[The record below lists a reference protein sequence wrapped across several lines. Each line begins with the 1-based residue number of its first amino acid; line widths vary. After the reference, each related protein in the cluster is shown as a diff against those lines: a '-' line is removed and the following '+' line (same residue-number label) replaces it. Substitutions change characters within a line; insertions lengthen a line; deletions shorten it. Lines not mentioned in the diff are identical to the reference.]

1 LRIYISKPR
10 SIETFLAAL
19 QAVKTQKKKAANLL
33 FEEIEHDVQDKEKFV
48 VEQIERLKEMND
60 NYETLLDYEKVLTS
74 VSENMRKMRGG

>member
-33 FEEIEHDVQDKEKFV
+33 FEEKFV